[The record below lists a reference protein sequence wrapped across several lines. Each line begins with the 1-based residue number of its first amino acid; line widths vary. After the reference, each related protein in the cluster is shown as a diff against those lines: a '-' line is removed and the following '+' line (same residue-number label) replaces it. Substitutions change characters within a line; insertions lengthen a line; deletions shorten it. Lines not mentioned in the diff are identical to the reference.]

1 MDINVGMIA
10 AGLAVGLLVGL
21 TGMGAGSLMT
31 PILISVFGIPAS
43 TAVGTDLV
51 YAAVTKTF
59 GAGIHHWQKNV
70 NLEIAK
76 WMAFGSV
83 PAAFLGVFSL
93 WNLFD
98 GGVDDWLPKLIGFS
112 LIFVGIGV
120 SVRTFVS
127 VRGLWDHRSLPTD
140 GPLDTHHKVIAV
152 GIGAVFGFLLG
163 LTSVG
168 SGVFFGM
175 ALVTLFPLSTRRVVG
190 TDLFHAMM
198 VTVAAAAAT
207 ILWGTP
213 DFGAVGSILIGSIPG
228 ILIGSMFTKRV
239 NHRLLRGAIAIVL
252 AMSGLRLLDPP
263 SWTYAA
269 AGARDRRLRRV
280 VLDERARAQRIAA
293 AGPGDRLPSRRARR
307 SATRPIPERGPGSA
321 TGSRPPLAFARRT
334 LRACP
339 GRAPPRSCW
348 RCSSQHRACRS
359 CAPSSSSCSTPRSST
374 PTSSSRSRR
383 RAREPRCHR
392 QAVLEFTLGN
402 AQPVGMKIVDAD
414 GNTVRSLTDGEV
426 QTPKGQGD
434 RALGRPR
441 RPGQHRARRALPA
454 GRHPGRRRP
463 HDHDPVA
470 DPGRH
475 PGAVRSDHPGRSHAT
490 ARGHPLPAVRG
501 AGADAAADRRSAA
514 R

>member
-10 AGLAVGLLVGL
+10 AGLVVGLLVGL

-120 SVRTFVS
+120 AVRTFVS
-127 VRGLWDHRSLPTD
+127 IRGLWDHRSLPTD

-152 GIGAVFGFLLG
+152 GVGAVFGFLLG

-269 AGARDRRLRRV
+269 AGLVIVAFGVWYWMR
-280 VLDERARAQRIAA
+280 EQAHNASQPQGQAI
-293 AGPGDRLPSRRARR
+293 
-307 SATRPIPERGPGSA
+307 TPEPHGS
-321 TGSRPPLAFARRT
+321 
-334 LRACP
+334 
-339 GRAPPRSCW
+339 
-348 RCSSQHRACRS
+348 
-359 CAPSSSSCSTPRSST
+359 
-374 PTSSSRSRR
+374 
-383 RAREPRCHR
+383 
-392 QAVLEFTLGN
+392 
-402 AQPVGMKIVDAD
+402 PVG
-414 GNTVRSLTDGEV
+414 
-426 QTPKGQGD
+426 
-434 RALGRPR
+434 
-441 RPGQHRARRALPA
+441 H
-454 GRHPGRRRP
+454 
-463 HDHDPVA
+463 
-470 DPGRH
+470 
-475 PGAVRSDHPGRSHAT
+475 
-490 ARGHPLPAVRG
+490 
-501 AGADAAADRRSAA
+501 
-514 R
+514 